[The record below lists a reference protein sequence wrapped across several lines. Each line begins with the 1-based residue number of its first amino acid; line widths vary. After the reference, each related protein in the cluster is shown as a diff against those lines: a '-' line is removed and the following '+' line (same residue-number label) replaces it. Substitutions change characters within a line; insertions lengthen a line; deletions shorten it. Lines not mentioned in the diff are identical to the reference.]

1 MPSLVERISSS
12 TGALMLCVVWLVLP
26 WIPWGPSAPV
36 PYNTCEHTPRVP
48 GALLHPSK
56 LLVAPSLEDGGGN
69 GLFVTAAVPNRTVLS
84 FYCGTLLT
92 LTQVIRSEDT
102 SYCMA
107 FGPNKHVDA
116 GPHPEV
122 LARYANHAFDEAR
135 RNAEFVRQLSAGVA
149 LLRSTRELAAGEE
162 VLTDYGKSYWK
173 TGGTSRFNSCL
184 RDETVERVDAAVMRT
199 PPGADHAQGSSD
211 VHHSECCGRC
221 PS

>member
-1 MPSLVERISSS
+1 MHGFCMQTRNGPKNEINKELLENTHRETACRVASGRARLRRRRTSPSLVAMPSLVERISSS

-36 PYNTCEHTPRVP
+36 HYNTCAHTPRVP

-122 LARYANHAFDEAR
+122 LARYANHAFDERAPQR
-135 RNAEFVRQLSAGVA
+135 
-149 LLRSTRELAAGEE
+149 
-162 VLTDYGKSYWK
+162 
-173 TGGTSRFNSCL
+173 
-184 RDETVERVDAAVMRT
+184 
-199 PPGADHAQGSSD
+199 
-211 VHHSECCGRC
+211 
-221 PS
+221 